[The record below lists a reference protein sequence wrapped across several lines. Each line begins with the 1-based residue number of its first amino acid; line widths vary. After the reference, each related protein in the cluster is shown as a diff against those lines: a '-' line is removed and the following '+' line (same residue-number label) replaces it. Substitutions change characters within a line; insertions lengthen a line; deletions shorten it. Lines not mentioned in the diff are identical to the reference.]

1 MRRLLAAI
9 VVFASCAPAQ
19 AAPVTAEEI
28 AQRIAETMAEKLPSS
43 GRYRVALADP
53 LFQLVLPD
61 TAQGRY
67 EIAALT
73 FDAGRSSFAAT
84 LAYNAAA
91 GEREYAR
98 IGGRAEAVIAV
109 PVLSR
114 DVAAGETVGESDLT
128 TIDVPAAR
136 ASGTLLTSAAAI
148 AGQAARRPLRAQT
161 PLFAFDLRKPVVVK
175 KNELVTVRFAAGGI
189 ELTAQGQVQTDAGKG
204 DTVQVLNTRS
214 RRMIEAR
221 VVGSGLVEVT
231 APDAAIAAR

>member
-9 VVFASCAPAQ
+9 LVFASCVPAN

-28 AQRIAETMAEKLPSS
+28 AQRIAATMAEKLPSA

-61 TAQGRY
+61 AAQGRY
-67 EIAALT
+67 DIAALT

-84 LAYNAAA
+84 LGFTGAS
-91 GEREYAR
+91 GREYAR

-114 DVAAGETVGESDLT
+114 DVAAGETVTEGDLST
-128 TIDVPAAR
+128 MEVPAAR
-136 ASGTLLTSAAAI
+136 TSSTLLTSAAAV

-221 VVGSGLVEVT
+221 VVGAGLVEVT
-231 APDAAIAAR
+231 APDAALAAR